1 MVVRILNFQNYK
13 RQMPI
18 VFAFGER
25 HPAKFHFDRFTHCT
39 ETSILPRDV
48 MLVRYTPNV
57 CVSQV
62 DVLLKQIAYD
72 HANRATR

>member
-1 MVVRILNFQNYK
+1 MLANFVGIARISEKNYFKKIFLMVVRILNFQNYK

-39 ETSILPRDV
+39 ET
-48 MLVRYTPNV
+48 
-57 CVSQV
+57 
-62 DVLLKQIAYD
+62 
-72 HANRATR
+72 